1 MRQIEGGHDD
11 DSPQTVTP
19 LLLNVPPSNK
29 LMKLCCFALSA
40 EPNFVGSF
48 DVGAYVYFFFRE
60 TAIEYINCGKA
71 VYSRVARVCK
81 KDIGG
86 KTILVQNFATYLKA
100 RLNCS
105 ISGEFPFYFNEIQS
119 VYQLPTDKTKFYATF
134 TTSTNGLVGS
144 AVCSYDLN
152 DIQEAF
158 AGTELTQSLAI
169 YYGPIPGA
177 IGPVRELMWMA
188 RVKLNLRSSQNS
200 PFVRSSVCALCRQ
213 IQGAGD
219 IQLGVAAG
227 AQLEGAGTAAG
238 QVRGGH
244 DESAG

>member
-1 MRQIEGGHDD
+1 M
-11 DSPQTVTP
+11 
-19 LLLNVPPSNK
+19 
-29 LMKLCCFALSA
+29 
-40 EPNFVGSF
+40 GSF

-144 AVCSYDLN
+144 AVCSYDIN

-158 AGTELTQSLAI
+158 AGESVVAMRGTGRDALQRPESL
-169 YYGPIPGA
+169 
-177 IGPVRELMWMA
+177 L
-188 RVKLNLRSSQNS
+188 LL
-200 PFVRSSVCALCRQ
+200 
-213 IQGAGD
+213 AGETMND
-219 IQLGVAAG
+219 
-227 AQLEGAGTAAG
+227 
-238 QVRGGH
+238 RGRTN
-244 DESAG
+244 

>member
-1 MRQIEGGHDD
+1 M
-11 DSPQTVTP
+11 
-19 LLLNVPPSNK
+19 
-29 LMKLCCFALSA
+29 
-40 EPNFVGSF
+40 GSF

-158 AGTELTQSLAI
+158 AGEWEIWDAFMRMVGNITSWNLPLWYLQVNSKNRRHRTLPGFLCSTQRCRNSVLA
-169 YYGPIPGA
+169 
-177 IGPVRELMWMA
+177 
-188 RVKLNLRSSQNS
+188 
-200 PFVRSSVCALCRQ
+200 
-213 IQGAGD
+213 
-219 IQLGVAAG
+219 
-227 AQLEGAGTAAG
+227 
-238 QVRGGH
+238 
-244 DESAG
+244 SA